1 MAQSA
6 LDLDVWKEIAI
17 AKQILIKT
25 ATDARGID
33 PECSDT
39 EFKTALEIGIR
50 QITDAESKVSIAN
63 KENQTALDAINK
75 SLTSTEKARAELE
88 TAHGELLKEKQA
100 LDSLLESTR
109 KTSTEDLIKINQQ
122 LEVKVK
128 ALKTINV
135 TLADTPEN
143 VVKKL
148 KALNKKKLDET
159 NAKKRAED
167 ELRAIKKEKQQLQ
180 KEIDE
185 KKATLEAS
193 STLVEQYRELR
204 AFSQDQYTLLKELL
218 KKVPKKEKTDE
229 LKSLPD
235 VDEALLKSLDSSDKS
250 EDTDAEES
258 GKPKKSKKAAKATK
272 ATKTTK
278 TKKAKKSKKSK

>member
-1 MAQSA
+1 MNVSPTLEIYVAQSA

-25 ATDARGID
+25 ATDALGID

-39 EFKTALEIGIR
+39 EFKTALEIGIK
-50 QITDAESKVSIAN
+50 QITDAESKVSIAR
-63 KENQTALDAINK
+63 KENQTALDAINQ

-88 TAHGELLKEKQA
+88 TTHSELLKEKQA

-109 KTSTEDLIKINQQ
+109 KTSAEDLKKVNQQ

-167 ELRAIKKEKQQLQ
+167 ELRGIKKEKQQLQ

-204 AFSQDQYTLLKELL
+204 AFSEDQYTQLKELL
-218 KKVPKKEKTDE
+218 KKEKTDE

-258 GKPKKSKKAAKATK
+258 GNPKKSKKAAKA
-272 ATKTTK
+272 
-278 TKKAKKSKKSK
+278 KAKKSKKSK